1 MCVVWW
7 VIVGTVIGEL
17 GCFGEDRVWGCWGV
31 IAHAEWD
38 MIKFQVLLDG
48 WSYFWLVETGDQV
61 RL

>member
-1 MCVVWW
+1 M
-7 VIVGTVIGEL
+7 IVEL
-17 GCFGEDRVWGCWGV
+17 GCFGEDRCFHQFWGCWGV

-61 RL
+61 RF